1 MNQAP
6 GVSGGDQEFI
16 RNMQNFNDSL
26 GAPNGAAR
34 RLRFGVFEL
43 DLHDR
48 ELRKDGMSLKLQQ
61 KPFQVLELLLR
72 NPGEF
77 VTRTE
82 LAQHLWPDLHVSF
95 DRSLNTAV
103 NVLRQ
108 TLGDSSRSCRYIE
121 TRSGL
126 GYRFIA
132 PVEEVNDQTDGPSVR
147 DSADSIAVL
156 PFENLTGDP
165 NVGLLADGVAEGVI
179 AALSSLQHLRVIAR
193 TTAFR
198 FRAPK
203 HEPQAVGN
211 RLNVR
216 VVLSSR
222 VSYRGS
228 SLLIS
233 TELIDV
239 QSGRRLWGEQ
249 YSRMPSEIFGVER
262 NIATQIVNVLNLAP
276 GTSPTVQ
283 FKRNYTANLE
293 AYQDYL
299 KGRYF
304 YNKMTEEDLRKSI
317 AHFEAALRQD
327 SDYSLAYT
335 GLADTYILFAFLG
348 ILLPRDAYR
357 RVKHLVAVALE
368 LDEQLAEAHASFA
381 NIKRLFEKDW
391 PGAEAAF
398 LKALE
403 LNPNYANGHHWYA
416 AHLSAMGRFEEALR
430 EIRAAQELDPLS
442 LVINM
447 EVAWNLYLARDFRG
461 AWEQSW
467 KTLVLEPKFAAA
479 QHTLGL
485 AYEQL
490 DMTDEA
496 ITEFQNARTC
506 SVGHPATI
514 AALGH
519 AHAIAGNQSRASEA
533 LDELEEL
540 SKLRYVSPYW
550 RGLVYAGIGMHDLAL
565 ESLEKACEDR
575 DVWLVW
581 LKVEP
586 RFDPL
591 RSNTRFH
598 KLLSKLRLDARN
610 QLTPPAHLT
619 ISLTR

>member
-1 MNQAP
+1 MTASDSNKAVTGSF
-6 GVSGGDQEFI
+6 GV
-16 RNMQNFNDSL
+16 
-26 GAPNGAAR
+26 AAHPPR
-34 RLRFGVFEL
+34 RLRFGAFEL
-43 DLHDR
+43 DLRDR
-48 ELRKDGMSLKLQQ
+48 ELRKSGLNIKLQQ

-77 VTRTE
+77 VTRNE
-82 LAQHLWPDLHVSF
+82 LARHLWPDLHVSF

-108 TLGDSSRSCRYIE
+108 VLGDSSRSCHYIE

-132 PVEEVNDQTDGPSVR
+132 QVEEIKEPTATPSFR
-147 DSADSIAVL
+147 DTANSIAIL
-156 PFENLTGDP
+156 PFENLTADS

-179 AALSSLQHLRVIAR
+179 AALSSLEHLRVIAR

-198 FRAPK
+198 FRGPE
-203 HEPQAVGN
+203 HEPEAVGN

-216 VVLSSR
+216 LVLSSR
-222 VSYRGS
+222 VAYRGS
-228 SLLIS
+228 LLIIS
-233 TELIDV
+233 TELMDV
-239 QSGRRLWGEQ
+239 QTGRRLWGEQ

-262 NIATQIVNVLNLAP
+262 NIAAQIVEVLNLP
-276 GTSPTVQ
+276 LGVRTSGR
-283 FKRNYTANLE
+283 FKKDYTANLE

-335 GLADTYILFAFLG
+335 GLADTYSLFAFLG
-348 ILLPRDAYR
+348 ILPPRDAYR
-357 RVKHLVAVALE
+357 RVKQLVTIALE
-368 LDEQLAEAHASFA
+368 LDQELAEAHASLA
-381 NIKRLFEKDW
+381 SIKRSFERDW

-403 LNPNYANGHHWYA
+403 LNPNYADGHRWYA
-416 AHLSAMGRFEEALR
+416 AHLSSMGRAEEALR
-430 EIRAAQELDPLS
+430 EIRTAQELDPLS

-447 EVAWNLYLARDFRG
+447 EVAWSLYIARDFRG
-461 AWEQSW
+461 ALEQSW
-467 KTLVLEPKFAAA
+467 KTLVLEPQFAAA

-496 ITEFQNARTC
+496 VTEFQNARIC
-506 SVGHPATI
+506 SGGHPATI

-519 AHAIAGNQSRASEA
+519 AYAIAGNQDRASEA
-533 LDELEEL
+533 LSELEQL
-540 SKLRYVSPYW
+540 SKHRYVSPCW
-550 RGLVYAGIGMHDLAL
+550 RSIVYAGIGRDDLAL
-565 ESLEKACEDR
+565 ESLEKACEDG
-575 DVWLVW
+575 DVWLAW

-586 RFDPL
+586 RLDPL
-591 RSNTRFH
+591 RSNTRFRN
-598 KLLSKLRLDARN
+598 LLSKLRLDP
-610 QLTPPAHLT
+610 QTSPA
-619 ISLTR
+619 SGFAAKQ

>member
-1 MNQAP
+1 LHQNITHQTRLQILPDYMTASDSNRPLTDSFTAP
-6 GVSGGDQEFI
+6 F
-16 RNMQNFNDSL
+16 R
-26 GAPNGAAR
+26 AAR

-48 ELRKDGMSLKLQQ
+48 ELRRSGVNLKLQQ

-77 VTRTE
+77 VTRNE
-82 LAQHLWPDLHVSF
+82 LARHLWPELHVSF

-108 TLGDSSRSCRYIE
+108 VLGDSSRSGRYIE

-132 PVEEVNDQTDGPSVR
+132 NVEEINEPAAGASFR
-147 DSADSIAVL
+147 DTTDSIAIL
-156 PFENLTGDP
+156 PFENLTADSD
-165 NVGLLADGVAEGVI
+165 VGLLADGIAEGVI
-179 AALSSLQHLRVIAR
+179 AALSSVEQLRVIAR

-198 FRAPK
+198 FRGPE

-216 VVLSSR
+216 LILSSR
-222 VSYRGS
+222 VAYRGS
-228 SLLIS
+228 LLVMS

-239 QSGRRLWGEQ
+239 QTGRQLWGEQ

-262 NIATQIVNVLNLAP
+262 NIATQIVKVLNLP
-276 GTSPTVQ
+276 SDVRPSGR
-283 FKRNYTANLE
+283 FKKNYTANLE

-304 YNKMTEEDLRKSI
+304 YNKMTEEDLRMSI

-327 SDYSLAYT
+327 PDYSLAYT
-335 GLADTYILFAFLG
+335 GLADTYSLFAFVG
-348 ILLPRDAYR
+348 ILPPRDAYR
-357 RVKHLVAVALE
+357 RVKQLVKIALE
-368 LDEQLAEAHASFA
+368 LDQDLAEAHASLA
-381 NIKRLFEKDW
+381 SIKRLFERDW

-403 LNPNYANGHHWYA
+403 LNPNYADGHHWYA
-416 AHLSAMGRFEEALR
+416 AHLSAMGRSEEALR
-430 EIRAAQELDPLS
+430 EIRTAQELDPLS

-447 EVAWNLYLARDFRG
+447 EVAWNLYMARDFRG
-461 AWEQSW
+461 ALEQSW

-496 ITEFQNARTC
+496 VTEFRNARTC
-506 SVGHPATI
+506 SSGHPATI

-519 AHAIAGNQSRASEA
+519 AYAIAGNQGGVSEA
-533 LDELEEL
+533 LDELEHL
-540 SKLRYVSPYW
+540 SKRRYVSPYW
-550 RGLVYAGIGMHDLAL
+550 RSLVYAGIGRDDLAL
-565 ESLEKACEDR
+565 ESLEKACDDR

-586 RFDPL
+586 RLDPL
-591 RSNTRFH
+591 RSHTRFH
-598 KLLSKLRLDARN
+598 NLLFKLRLDAQTSPR
-610 QLTPPAHLT
+610 A
-619 ISLTR
+619 ISAV

>member
-1 MNQAP
+1 MN
-6 GVSGGDQEFI
+6 SDS
-16 RNMQNFNDSL
+16 RLNDIFDVPSREY
-26 GAPNGAAR
+26 R

-43 DLHDR
+43 DLRNR
-48 ELRKDGMSLKLQQ
+48 ELRKSGVNLKLQQ

-72 NPGEF
+72 NPGEW
-77 VTRTE
+77 VTRNE
-82 LAQHLWPDLHVSF
+82 LAQYLWPDLHVSF

-108 TLGDSSRSCRYIE
+108 ALGDSSRSYRYIE
-121 TRSGL
+121 TRSGF

-132 PVEEVNDQTDGPSVR
+132 PVEEVNEPSSSSSR
-147 DSADSIAVL
+147 DTTDSIAVL
-156 PFENLTGDP
+156 PFENLTGDSD
-165 NVGLLADGVAEGVI
+165 VGLLADGIAESVI
-179 AALSSLQHLRVIAR
+179 AALSSVRHLRVIAR

-198 FRAPK
+198 FRGPED
-203 HEPQAVGN
+203 EPQAVGN

-216 VVLSSR
+216 VVLSNR
-222 VSYRGS
+222 VAYRGS

-239 QSGRRLWGEQ
+239 QTGRRLWGEQ
-249 YSRMPSEIFGVER
+249 YSRMPSEIFGIER
-262 NIATQIVNVLNLAP
+262 NIATQIVKVLNLP
-276 GTSPTVQ
+276 PDMRSSGG
-283 FKRNYTANLE
+283 FNKNYAANLE

-304 YNKMTEEDLRKSI
+304 YNKMTEDDLRKSI

-335 GLADTYILFAFLG
+335 GLADTYSLFAFLG
-348 ILLPRDAYR
+348 ILPPRDAHR
-357 RVKHLVAVALE
+357 KVKQLVTIALE
-368 LDEQLAEAHASFA
+368 LDEQLAEAHASSA
-381 NIKRLFEKDW
+381 SIKRLFEKDW
-391 PGAEAAF
+391 AGAEAAF
-398 LKALE
+398 LRALE
-403 LNPNYANGHHWYA
+403 LNPNYADAHHWYA
-416 AHLSAMGRFEEALR
+416 AHLSAMGRFDEALR
-430 EIRAAQELDPLS
+430 EIRTAQELDPLS

-447 EVAWNLYLARDFRG
+447 EVAWTLYMARDFKG
-461 AWEQSW
+461 ALEQSW

-490 DMTDEA
+490 EMTDEA

-506 SVGHPATI
+506 SGGHPATI

-519 AHAIAGNQSRASEA
+519 AYAIAGNQQRASEV
-533 LDELEEL
+533 LEEL
-540 SKLRYVSPYW
+540 EQLSKVRYVSPYW
-550 RGLVYAGIGMHDLAL
+550 RSLVYSGSGMCDLAL

-586 RFDPL
+586 RLDCL
-591 RSNTRFH
+591 RSDTRFH
-598 KLLSKLRLDARN
+598 NLLSTLRLDVQTSA
-610 QLTPPAHLT
+610 PALSA
-619 ISLTR
+619 I